1 MIAGGLSVI
10 FITVHGHRDS
20 SLYRETTL
28 APVLPPLKN
37 FFSLPPAFFWLPVL
51 HPVPLVPFHHC
62 AGNTPGVNGRQAR
75 GGSAPSLND
84 LVSEANSFLRELF
97 AVPLEVIH
105 SSMGMA

>member
-20 SLYRETTL
+20 SLYRGTTL
-28 APVLPPLKN
+28 APVLPLLKN
-37 FFSLPPAFFWLPVL
+37 FFSLLPAFFWLPVL

-75 GGSAPSLND
+75 GGSAPCLD
-84 LVSEANSFLRELF
+84 DFVSEANSFLGEKLR
-97 AVPLEVIH
+97 VSTV
-105 SSMGMA
+105 SGVRC